1 MKLKKLVNDIILDAY
16 DMAKAN
22 GDELLTPEHVLY
34 KALDYEEFTQV
45 LENCDCN
52 TEELKENL
60 KWYIDEYVSK
70 VEGIETQ
77 QSFAMQQVI
86 IRAANQAIASGHES
100 ISIEHIMAAIYD
112 LEESYAAY
120 YLKEQ
125 GLEKGTLLFNL
136 CHGSSEELVDLNEEE
151 SSEDSTW
158 EEESYLEEEYHE
170 ENEYE
175 DRRKLKSSSVLE
187 KYTLNLT
194 KLAREKGDEP
204 LIGRED
210 ILERTV
216 QILCRKTKNNP
227 IHVGEPGVGKTAIIL
242 GLAKLINEE
251 RVPNKLQGAEIFS
264 LDIGSMLAGTKY
276 RGDFEERIK
285 KVLNEIKNH
294 QNPIVYIDEIHNI
307 VGAGSLGSGSLDASN
322 LLKPYLLEGKIKF
335 IGATTFEEYKKYF
348 EKDKALIRRFQTIQ
362 VKEPTVEETIEILK
376 GLKEHY
382 ESYHRVKFTE
392 EAINAAVNLSHKYIN
407 DRFLPDKALDIID
420 EAGALSSIEHKEEV
434 PVIDENIIERTIA
447 KVCNIPQETVEGN
460 EIEALKNME
469 NELKKSI
476 FGQDKAIE
484 QVVRCI
490 KMSRAGLNGDNKPVA
505 SMLFVGPTG
514 VGKTEIARTLAKN
527 LGIDLVRFDMSEY
540 MEKHAASKLI
550 GSPPGYVGYEEGG
563 LLTDTIRKKPNCV
576 LLLDEVEKAHSD
588 ILNVLLQVMD
598 YATLTDNQGRKADFR
613 NVIIIMTSNA
623 GAKNIGKSVIGF
635 GDREVKGEA
644 IMEEVKKLFSPEF
657 RNRLDKIVIFNHIN
671 EAMAMN
677 IARKELENFKLLL
690 LKKNVTMEFYEEV
703 VKYIAE
709 KGTSKEFG
717 AREIIRVINSEL
729 KPVLVD
735 EILFGRLSKGGSCKI
750 HFTNGKFQLA
760 DNL

>member
-16 DMAKAN
+16 DMAKVS
-22 GDELLTPEHVLY
+22 GDEFLTPEHALY
-34 KALDYEEFTQV
+34 KALDYEEFAQV
-45 LENCDCN
+45 LENCGCSI
-52 TEELKENL
+52 EELKENL
-60 KWYIDEYVSK
+60 KWYIDEYISK
-70 VEGIETQ
+70 GDGIEPQ

-86 IRAANQAIASGHES
+86 IRAANQAMASGHEY

-125 GLEKGTLLFNL
+125 GLEKSTLLFNL
-136 CHGSSEELVDLNEEE
+136 CHESSEELVDLSEEE
-151 SSEDSTW
+151 SNDDNFW
-158 EEESYLEEEYHE
+158 EEERYLEEEDFE
-170 ENEYE
+170 ESYE
-175 DRRKLKSSSVLE
+175 QENRRKLKNASFIE

-194 KLAREKGDEP
+194 DLAREKEDEP
-204 LIGRED
+204 LIGRKD
-210 ILERTV
+210 ILDRTI

-242 GLAKLINEE
+242 GLAKLINEGK
-251 RVPNKLQGAEIFS
+251 VPSKLQGAEVFS

-285 KVLNEIKNH
+285 KVLHQIKNH
-294 QNPIVYIDEIHNI
+294 ENPIVYIDEIHNI
-307 VGAGSLGSGSLDASN
+307 VGAGSLGNGSLDASN
-322 LLKPYLLEGKIKF
+322 LLKPYLLEGRIKF
-335 IGATTFEEYKKYF
+335 IGATTFDEYKKYF

-362 VKEPTVEETIEILK
+362 VNEPTVEETIEILK

-382 ESYHRVKFTE
+382 EVYHGVKFTE
-392 EAINAAVNLSHKYIN
+392 EGIKAAVNLSHKYIN

-420 EAGALSSIEHKEEV
+420 EAGALIAMERKEET
-434 PVIDENIIERTIA
+434 PIIDEFIIEKTIA

-469 NELKKSI
+469 SELKKSI
-476 FGQDKAIE
+476 FGQDRAIE
-484 QVVRCI
+484 QAVRCI
-490 KMSRAGLNGDNKPVA
+490 KMSRAGLKDENKPVA

-576 LLLDEVEKAHSD
+576 LLLDEVEKAHGD

-635 GDREVKGEA
+635 GDREIKGEA
-644 IMEEVKKLFSPEF
+644 IMEEVNKVFSPEF
-657 RNRLDKIVIFNHIN
+657 RNRLDKVVVFNHID
-671 EAMAMN
+671 ETMAIN
-677 IARKELENFKLLL
+677 ITIKELENFKQLL
-690 LKKNVTMEFYEEV
+690 LKKNVNVEFHQEV
-703 VKYIAE
+703 VQNIAQ
-709 KGTSKEFG
+709 KGNSKEFG

-729 KPVLVD
+729 KSILVD
-735 EILFGRLSKGGSCKI
+735 EILFGSLSRGGSCRI
-750 HFTNGKFQLA
+750 NMNDGKFQLC
-760 DNL
+760 NS